1 MDTRGTEARK
11 GTIRHSPT
19 SPSRTLTALTLTGHG
34 VGNLKPLLK
43 EPSQV
48 LLCTNIE
55 PLGRIYIEALALRK
69 AHKARQVVTYVG
81 VYNPLTPKTRD
92 WHKRLPVGGASGAIE
107 VSPISVLIRDGED
120 GGVCDKVGLGHMPT
134 SEERVAG
141 DGDCEVWAIDRDIAD
156 DTVGVGLRLALEDK
170 VLVVVLAC
178 GV

>member
-69 AHKARQVVTYVG
+69 AHEALHVVTYVR
-81 VYNPLTPKTRD
+81 VRIPLAPETRD
-92 WHKRLPVGGASGAIE
+92 WHERLPVSGTPGAIE
-107 VSPISVLIRDGED
+107 VSSKSVLIRHVED
-120 GGVCDKVGLGHMPT
+120 DGVCDNVGLG
-134 SEERVAG
+134 
-141 DGDCEVWAIDRDIAD
+141 
-156 DTVGVGLRLALEDK
+156 
-170 VLVVVLAC
+170 
-178 GV
+178 